1 MYDIADKVLSMND
14 VDSPIQERDEGASG
28 ARPVLAS
35 PYMVVGEIPAAL
47 AIDSGGRGAGFW
59 PVVQFIKD
67 WNNQPESRALM
78 LSDGLPEGTD
88 ATVAA
93 KTAAVVHALCQRD
106 GHALPTWV
114 LSARSPVEVA
124 LVPDVDLASPY
135 GRRLRDN
142 APGICA
148 YHRVYFSVVDL
159 RST

>member
-1 MYDIADKVLSMND
+1 MND
-14 VDSPIQERDEGASG
+14 VDSPALERGAG
-28 ARPVLAS
+28 AGGAGQLLGPA
-35 PYMVVGEIPAAL
+35 YMVVGEIPAAM
-47 AIDSGGRGAGFW
+47 AVTGGRGAGYW
-59 PVVQFIKD
+59 PVVQLIKD
-67 WNNQPESRALM
+67 WNNQPESRARM
-78 LSDGLPEGTD
+78 LSGGLPEGTD

-93 KTAAVVHALCQRD
+93 KIAAVVHALCQRD
-106 GHALPTWV
+106 SHPLPAWV

-142 APGICA
+142 APGVCA